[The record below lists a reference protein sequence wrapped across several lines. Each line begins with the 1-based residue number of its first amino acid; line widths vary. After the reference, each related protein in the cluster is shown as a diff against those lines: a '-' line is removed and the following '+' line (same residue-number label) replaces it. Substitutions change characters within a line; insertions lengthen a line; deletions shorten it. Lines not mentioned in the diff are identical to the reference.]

1 MSVEVKMRITHLLP
15 ALCLLGLVSSED
27 LSFKACCPKGRIL
40 KVDSGEPHDFL
51 GRRTPESIVAKCVRN
66 RKATSTS
73 LDGSSIEALAVE
85 DEGSVPMVL
94 KKTGTMLPSCEMGL
108 RKFSVIL
115 RNKTGESLV
124 SELESNML
132 SNILL
137 ESMEESITDAPE
149 IYRRVRLGDSNCG
162 LESCYQGNVYV
173 DDKPVC
179 DDDWD
184 DTDAS
189 VVCKELGFYEGGY
202 ATKESH
208 FGRVDLERQSGWDQ
222 VRCSGYESSLTE
234 CRHESHDDCGN
245 SEGAGV
251 VCYGYRDTNSS
262 GK

>member
-1 MSVEVKMRITHLLP
+1 
-15 ALCLLGLVSSED
+15 
-27 LSFKACCPKGRIL
+27 
-40 KVDSGEPHDFL
+40 
-51 GRRTPESIVAKCVRN
+51 
-66 RKATSTS
+66 
-73 LDGSSIEALAVE
+73 
-85 DEGSVPMVL
+85 
-94 KKTGTMLPSCEMGL
+94 
-108 RKFSVIL
+108 
-115 RNKTGESLV
+115 
-124 SELESNML
+124 
-132 SNILL
+132 
-137 ESMEESITDAPE
+137 MEESIRDAPE

-222 VRCSGYESSLTE
+222 VRCGGYESSLTE

-251 VCYGYRDTNSS
+251 VCYGYRILIQVVNDNN
-262 GK
+262 